1 MPRNTCRHGCL
12 AMNVGVVYWRV
23 FQSTGLSCA
32 KAMAKIPVGGV
43 FVLDS
48 ISVEKQI
55 KVVGVNG

>member
-1 MPRNTCRHGCL
+1 
-12 AMNVGVVYWRV
+12 MNVGVVYWRV